1 MDHRPPKS
9 PHPLV
14 SIKAHF
20 GHLPDPRVVGRSL
33 HKLLDILSIA
43 LLALICGAEG
53 WSDMEEFG
61 LARKDWLQT
70 LLALPGGIPTD
81 DTFRRLFSKLS
92 PSAFEQAF
100 CSWTQALAGA
110 LAGKGVCIDGKSL
123 RGSADPA
130 AHRSMLHLV
139 HAWVADNRLLVAQV
153 QTAAKSNETGA
164 IPELLALL
172 DLAGAV
178 VSIDAAGCQK
188 NIAAQLIKQKA
199 DYVFSLRDNHPT
211 FHQEVLAY
219 FESEKGS
226 KEVFVHQSTEGEHG
240 RIEVRRVYTT
250 SQVNW
255 FTDRH
260 QWAGLKSLVLVECER
275 LDKGPGSR
283 EARTYISSLEGSDP
297 EAMGAWVR
305 GHWSVE
311 NHLHWALD
319 VVFGE
324 DASRIRKDHAPR
336 NLSLLRKLA
345 LMMVRKETS
354 HKRGVQTKRK
364 RAAWDPDYLLKLLA
378 AGLAS

>member
-1 MDHRPPKS
+1 MS
-9 PHPLV
+9 LG
-14 SIKAHF
+14 SF
-20 GHLPDPRVVGRSL
+20 DPRSRR
-33 HKLLDILSIA
+33 I
-43 LLALICGAEG
+43 
-53 WSDMEEFG
+53 
-61 LARKDWLQT
+61 WLE
-70 LLALPGGIPTD
+70 LPAGIPTD
-81 DTFRRLFSKLS
+81 DTFRRLLSKLS

-130 AHRSMLHLV
+130 ARRSMLHLV
-139 HAWVADNRLLVAQV
+139 HAWVADNHLLVAQV

-172 DLAGAV
+172 DLTGAV

-188 NIAAQLIKQKA
+188 NIAAQVVKQKA
-199 DYVFSLRDNHPT
+199 DYVLSLRDNHPT
-211 FHQEVLAY
+211 FHQEVLDY
-219 FESEKGS
+219 FQSEKGS
-226 KEVFVHQSTEGEHG
+226 PEVSMHQSTQGEHG

-250 SQVNW
+250 CQVSW
-255 FTDRH
+255 FADRH

-275 LDKGPGSR
+275 LDKEPGSL
-283 EARTYISSLEGSDP
+283 EARTYISSLEGSNP

-319 VVFGE
+319 VVFRE

-345 LMMVRKETS
+345 LMMVRKEKS
-354 HKRGVQTKRK
+354 HKKGVQTKRK